1 MKLTFLSEESDNNNK
16 VNSKICNMLD
26 NDKYYGEKNKVE

>member
-1 MKLTFLSEESDNNNK
+1 MKLTFLSEESDNNK

-26 NDKYYGEKNKVE
+26 NDKYYGENNKVE